1 MADTGSSVIAPED
14 LEGLPGAPF
23 TQASIDAAVAAIV
36 ADCGWHIA
44 PVKQS
49 KVQVPGGSSL
59 IMLPS
64 LHVTDV
70 VSVKDMES
78 GRELTGFVWLEKGMI
93 YLRGNAPRF
102 VEVVFEHGF
111 DEFPEDLRG
120 VVAALASVVKQG
132 GRITAESLSG
142 HSISIDASEA
152 ASSVQDPIL
161 ARYTVPGGVVSA

>member
-1 MADTGSSVIAPED
+1 MAETVNSVIAPED

-23 TQASIDAAVAAIV
+23 TQASIDAALAAIV

-44 PVKQS
+44 PVKQTR
-49 KVQVPGGSSL
+49 VQVPGGSSL
-59 IMLPS
+59 ILLPS

-78 GRELTGFVWLEKGMI
+78 GRDLSGYVWLEKGLI
-93 YLRGNAPRF
+93 YLRGCAPRF

-111 DEFPEDLRG
+111 ETFPEDLRG
-120 VVAALASVVKQG
+120 VVAALAGIVKQG

-161 ARYTVPGGVVSA
+161 ARYSVPGGVVSA

>member
-23 TQASIDAAVAAIV
+23 TQASIDAALAAIV
-36 ADCGWHIA
+36 AVCGWHIA
-44 PVKQS
+44 PVKQE

-59 IMLPS
+59 ILLPS

-78 GRELTGFVWLEKGMI
+78 GRDLPGYGWLEKGMVH
-93 YLRGNAPRF
+93 LRGRAPRF

-111 DEFPEDLRG
+111 DAFPQDLLG

-161 ARYTVPGGVVSA
+161 ARYKVPGGVVSA

>member
-23 TQASIDAAVAAIV
+23 TQASIDAALAAIV

-44 PVKQS
+44 PVKQA

-59 IMLPS
+59 ILLPS

-78 GRELTGFVWLEKGMI
+78 GRELAGFVWLEKGMI
-93 YLRGNAPRF
+93 YLRGRAPRF
-102 VEVVFEHGF
+102 VEVVFE
-111 DEFPEDLRG
+111 
-120 VVAALASVVKQG
+120 
-132 GRITAESLSG
+132 
-142 HSISIDASEA
+142 
-152 ASSVQDPIL
+152 
-161 ARYTVPGGVVSA
+161 

>member
-1 MADTGSSVIAPED
+1 MASTGVSVIAPGD

-23 TQASIDAAVAAIV
+23 TQASIDAALAAIV
-36 ADCGWHIA
+36 AECGWHIA
-44 PVKQS
+44 PVKRS
-49 KVQVPGGSSL
+49 RVQVPGGSSL
-59 IMLPS
+59 ILLPS

-78 GRELTGFVWLEKGMI
+78 GRDLSGYVWLEKVLI

-102 VEVVFEHGF
+102 VEVEFEHGF

-120 VVAALASVVKQG
+120 VVAALASIVKQG
-132 GRITAESLSG
+132 GRITAESRSE

-152 ASSVQDPIL
+152 ASSLQDPIL

>member
-1 MADTGSSVIAPED
+1 MVEMVEQVVTPAD

-23 TQASIDAAVAAIV
+23 TQQTIDQAVAAIR
-36 ADCGWHIA
+36 AECGWHIA
-44 PVKQS
+44 PTRQS
-49 KVQVPGGSSL
+49 TVQVPGGSSL
-59 IMLPS
+59 ILLPS

-70 VSVKDMES
+70 VSMTDMES
-78 GRELTGFVWLEKGMI
+78 GRELAGFVWLEKGMI
-93 YLRGNAPRF
+93 YLRGRAPMF
-102 VEVVFEHGF
+102 VEVVFEHGYSV
-111 DEFPEDLRG
+111 FPEDLRG
-120 VVAALASVVKQG
+120 VVAALASIVKQG